1 MFINQVIETISGRCS
16 VKKVFLK
23 ISQHS
28 RRNTCVGISASEI
41 RIIAAKT
48 ENLPR
53 DTWQKL
59 NAHLS

>member
-1 MFINQVIETISGRCS
+1 MFINQITEAISGGCS

-28 RRNTCVGISASEI
+28 QRNTCVGVSASEI

-59 NAHLS
+59 TAHLS